1 MEWISWALVIL
12 AGFLGESCVYSPCRP
27 HIRAEGEEDSPSSRC
42 SCRITSAGVTKG
54 LMNPPA
60 PARARLH
67 TRPLSLGNKSFQS
80 AGPLCAELSITSPR
94 GPRQSAQARG
104 PPIMKESGAVA
115 RENKR
120 SNERK
125 AADRRA
131 AGVAQVSVR
140 GSAAPVIGKGRC

>member
-1 MEWISWALVIL
+1 
-12 AGFLGESCVYSPCRP
+12 
-27 HIRAEGEEDSPSSRC
+27 
-42 SCRITSAGVTKG
+42 
-54 LMNPPA
+54 
-60 PARARLH
+60 
-67 TRPLSLGNKSFQS
+67 
-80 AGPLCAELSITSPR
+80 
-94 GPRQSAQARG
+94 
-104 PPIMKESGAVA
+104 MKESGAVA